1 MSVRFLSILILASAL
16 FGCNTSD
23 PDSRT
28 RNITDSTIYLN
39 VASEN
44 RVQNEDTTY
53 LFDPTLKGGYT
64 LVYKVDDELQCLYLY
79 KDTVISE
86 IASCSRRDLQKN
98 LGYIGSDF
106 QDHFALVHSYGS
118 GNPHEIEL
126 IKKKTGEVI
135 CSGTWIDASA
145 EDGVLLYTP
154 SDSTEDTMI
163 LYEVNTGESKQL
175 ELPDDMT
182 TPLWRSIHLET
193 VTAGHITISYFN
205 QGGVR
210 TRVYSR

>member
-16 FGCNTSD
+16 FGCNTSA
-23 PDSRT
+23 PDSRPT
-28 RNITDSTIYLN
+28 NIADSIIYLN
-39 VASEN
+39 VASQN
-44 RVQNEDTTY
+44 RVHDEDTTY

-64 LVYKVDDELQCLYLY
+64 LVYKVDDELQHLYLY
-79 KDTVISE
+79 RGTIISE

-106 QDHFALVHSYGS
+106 HDHFALVHSYGS

-126 IKKKTGEVI
+126 IEKTTGEVI

-145 EDGVLLYTP
+145 EDAVLIYTP

-163 LYEVNTGESKQL
+163 LYEVNTGQSKQL
-175 ELPDDMT
+175 ELPDDMV
-182 TPLWRSIHLET
+182 TPLWRGVHIEK
-193 VTAGHITISYFN
+193 VTAGHITISYFT
-205 QGGVR
+205 QSSVK
-210 TRVYSR
+210 TKMYSR